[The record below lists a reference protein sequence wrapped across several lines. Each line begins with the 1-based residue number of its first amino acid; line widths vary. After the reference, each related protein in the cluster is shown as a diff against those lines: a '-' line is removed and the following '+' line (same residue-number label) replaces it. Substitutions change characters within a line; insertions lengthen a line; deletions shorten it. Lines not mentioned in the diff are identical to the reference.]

1 METRRGQLV
10 EWRCATEPFVPLTG
24 ALLHRWVHDVKVTL
38 VTHTSCPSYCQLWSW
53 LTQLANDVAEQL
65 LIRWDH
71 FGFCERQRD
80 PSLVNEIAP
89 RNIVVGAIAT
99 PRPATERKRLS
110 HAIPYVA
117 AIGGRL
123 GLIDHYA

>member
-10 EWRCATEPFVPLTG
+10 ERRGATELLVPLIR
-24 ALLHRWVHDVKVTL
+24 ALLYRWVHDVKVTL
-38 VTHTSCPSYCQLWSW
+38 VTHTSCPSGRLLWSW

-71 FGFCERQRD
+71 LGFCERQGD
-80 PSLVNEIAP
+80 PGLVNEITP

-99 PRPATERKRLS
+99 P
-110 HAIPYVA
+110 
-117 AIGGRL
+117 
-123 GLIDHYA
+123 